1 MRCAIYKDV
10 TLAANGGHS
19 STAKHSA
26 TSSFLAPRLSQLI
39 PQNPHLCVKRNR
51 PILNPTSQYTATNPT
66 SIAILTRAS
75 ISYSLSKPTRTPMP
89 SRPWP
94 TTSPKVLLAH
104 LESLRKPIMHRVFP
118 GPSPVT
124 YYGSITATQ
133 YRSNHC
139 ASTNTANQRNTPLSP
154 PILPRSLLPPVIL
167 PWAILPPVIVP
178 PA

>member
-10 TLAANGGHS
+10 TLAANGGYS

-26 TSSFLAPRLSQLI
+26 TSSFLAPRLGQFI

-51 PILNPTSQYTATNPT
+51 PILNPTSQYTATNPP

-75 ISYSLSKPTRTPMP
+75 ISYSLSKPTRTPVP
-89 SRPWP
+89 SRPLP

-118 GPSPVT
+118 GP
-124 YYGSITATQ
+124 
-133 YRSNHC
+133 
-139 ASTNTANQRNTPLSP
+139 
-154 PILPRSLLPPVIL
+154 LPRYLLRVNNGDTIQVKPLRINQYNESTKHAIITPPYYHAPYCHRSYYHGPYCHL
-167 PWAILPPVIVP
+167 S
-178 PA
+178 